1 MTDTTITPQQAV
13 LALINRGHTD
23 EQVAVMLGEKLGAT
37 NPSAQAVR
45 RWRSGRG
52 SPARVYRE
60 ALMRVYR
67 DIFG

>member
-1 MTDTTITPQQAV
+1 MTDSTITPQQAV
-13 LALINRGHTD
+13 LALNVRGHTD
-23 EQVAVMLGEKLGAT
+23 EQIAVMLGEKLGAT

-52 SPARVYRE
+52 SPTRVYRE

>member
-1 MTDTTITPQQAV
+1 MTNDLITPQQAV
-13 LALINRGHTD
+13 LALIARGHTD
-23 EQVAVMLGEKLGAT
+23 EQVAVMVGDKLGAT

-60 ALMRVYR
+60 ALMRVYA